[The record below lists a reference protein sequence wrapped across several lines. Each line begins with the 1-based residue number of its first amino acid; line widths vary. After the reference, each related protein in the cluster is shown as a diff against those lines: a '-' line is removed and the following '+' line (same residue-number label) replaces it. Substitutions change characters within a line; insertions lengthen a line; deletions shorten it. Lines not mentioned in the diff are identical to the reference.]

1 MFYKLKKHRPYQYTP
16 RFYKPE
22 ADSKERKP
30 LRFQRTRG
38 KVSTFSMVFFFI
50 VISLLV
56 YVLHLLTQ
64 IAKP

>member
-22 ADSKERKP
+22 ENSKERKP
-30 LRFQRTRG
+30 IRFQRTRG
-38 KVSTFSMVFFFI
+38 RVSPFSIVFFFI

-56 YVLHLLTQ
+56 YVLHLLSQ